1 MNKLKLLDLFS
12 GIGGFSLGLES
23 TGYFQTIAF
32 VEKDKYCRQV
42 LQKNFK
48 NIPIEEDIRNV
59 RGSNYAADVIT
70 GGFPCQPF
78 SVAGKRKGTA
88 DDRYLWD
95 ETIRVVA
102 ECKPSW
108 FIGENVEG
116 LININNG
123 VVLRQVQ
130 TDLEEQGFQV
140 QCLVIPA
147 AGIGAWH
154 QRKRV
159 WIVAYS
165 DSNRHSNKIRRS
177 STKEERISQEHRQD
191 YNTTRK
197 SSGASSV
204 WETNNQHVPNPSSQR
219 PFTRN
224 NREMETKT
232 RDKKETG
239 DQSSLQTLS
248 SCSDVPNTHNS
259 RDRTSQ
265 NDINKEWEKDIK
277 GREELTQFKS
287 SGHSKDVSN
296 SNSRLRRGRGTE
308 FKNRD
313 DREGWF
319 YSEEEKQTRND
330 IRSEVIG
337 CNAIL
342 GEDVSNSKSKG
353 SFSTNKSKPSSEE
366 QTRLDINEKK
376 NWSEIWSYASRCN
389 EQVGGRKATIQH
401 TNSERCEELNI
412 SQKSNGQNFHS
423 GEFNSTETTN
433 KTWWQT
439 QSEFCGVPNG
449 VSYELDKD
457 RSSRIKA
464 LGNSIVPQIAR
475 QIGLSIMKGE
485 LTNNE

>member
-32 VEKDKYCRQV
+32 VEKDKFCRQV

-123 VVLRQVQ
+123 MVLRQVQ

-154 QRKRV
+154 QRKRI

-191 YNTTRK
+191 HNTTRK

-219 PFTRN
+219 HSP
-224 NREMETKT
+224 ETIEKWKQ
-232 RDKKETG
+232 RQEIKKKQG
-239 DQSSLQTLS
+239 IQLL
-248 SCSDVPNTHNS
+248 HNS

-265 NDINKEWEKDIK
+265 NDLTRWRRNQR
-277 GREELTQFKS
+277 REELTQFKS

-337 CNAIL
+337 C
-342 GEDVSNSKSKG
+342 DDSSWKSNY
-353 SFSTNKSKPSSEE
+353 T
-366 QTRLDINEKK
+366 
-376 NWSEIWSYASRCN
+376 
-389 EQVGGRKATIQH
+389 H
-401 TNSERCEELNI
+401 TPTANGCEELNNSK
-412 SQKSNGQNFHS
+412 SQTDRDFNS
-423 GEFNSTETTN
+423 GEFNSTETTKPGGKLN
-433 KTWWQT
+433 PNFV
-439 QSEFCGVPNG
+439 EFLMGYPMNWTKIDQA
-449 VSYELDKD
+449 E
-457 RSSRIKA
+457 
-464 LGNSIVPQIAR
+464 
-475 QIGLSIMKGE
+475 
-485 LTNNE
+485 

>member
-32 VEKDKYCRQV
+32 VEKDKFCRKV
-42 LQKNFK
+42 LQKNFN

-95 ETIRVVA
+95 ETIRVIA
-102 ECKPSW
+102 ECKPRW

-123 VVLRQVQ
+123 MVLRQVQ

-140 QCLVIPA
+140 QCIVIPA
-147 AGIGAWH
+147 SGIGAWH
-154 QRKRV
+154 QRKRI

-165 DSNRHSNKIRRS
+165 HNNGSYRSQRNETEQSCNK
-177 STKEERISQEHRQD
+177 QEDRLSFRD
-191 YNTTRK
+191 DK
-197 SSGASSV
+197 D
-204 WETNNQHVPNPSSQR
+204 VPNSSSQR

-248 SCSDVPNTHNS
+248 SCSDVPNTKSSRTWKDERGIWQRFSGVNGGEGTDKDVSNTHNS

-265 NDINKEWEKDIK
+265 NDINKDWEKDIK

-319 YSEEEKQTRND
+319 YSKEEKQTRDD
-330 IRSEVIG
+330 IRSKVIG
-337 CNAIL
+337 C
-342 GEDVSNSKSKG
+342 D
-353 SFSTNKSKPSSEE
+353 
-366 QTRLDINEKK
+366 DIP
-376 NWSEIWSYASRCN
+376 
-389 EQVGGRKATIQH
+389 GKATIQH
-401 TNSERCEELNI
+401 SNNQRCEESNI
-412 SQKSNGQNFHS
+412 SKESNKQDIHS
-423 GEFNSTETTN
+423 GKFDSTRTD

-449 VSYELDKD
+449 ISYELDKD